1 MASAYD
7 TWLEGNCGFD
17 AREAAREE
25 RVTQL
30 VSEYAADPEKIK
42 EADEWMYGEQSTE
55 FYNDME
61 SALAELAAVPADK
74 LSGSDALAR
83 VLRAAD
89 VIRAA
94 RFRRLRDMAEE
105 ADGEAYSDPRD
116 FEEAA

>member
-7 TWLEGNCGFD
+7 TWLEGDCGFD

-25 RVTQL
+25 RVTEL
-30 VSEYAADPEKIK
+30 VAEYAADPEKVK
-42 EADEWMYGEQSTE
+42 EADEWMYGDQSTE

-61 SALAELAAVPADK
+61 SALADLAAVPADR

-89 VIRAA
+89 IIRAA
-94 RFRRLRDMAEE
+94 RFARLRDMAEKDDAE
-105 ADGEAYSDPRD
+105 THADTRY